1 MSSFNDTW
9 APTWEVEKTI
19 PAARACIIEN
29 TDRTYKSGRAV
40 VEAVFFD
47 GNRREVCRRTG
58 MRLTS
63 KKGVEYVVCR
73 REPEREPERGC
84 TGETSRPATTAVGE
98 LFDDL

>member
-1 MSSFNDTW
+1 MTSFDEMW

-19 PAARACIIEN
+19 KGARACIVEN
-29 TDRTYKSGRAV
+29 SDRTYKSGRAV

-47 GNRREVCRRTG
+47 GNRREICRREG

-73 REPEREPERGC
+73 REPTRSVGEPTRSVGA
-84 TGETSRPATTAVGE
+84 TDETSVGE
-98 LFDDL
+98 LLHSV